1 MLLEVQPALSFNQ
14 IKHVSKLGKNYRV
27 TRDVLNVS
35 NVRVLYC
42 TIVLLSSCFS
52 FYSFPFR
59 YLQSI
64 LNRAKQCFQNDI
76 QYIRPEVAMNDLG
89 TRVCCTLNHEFGVF
103 CDHAT
108 YS

>member
-52 FYSFPFR
+52 ADIITISLDSITSFNIF
-59 YLQSI
+59 SGDHFI
-64 LNRAKQCFQNDI
+64 FLNYC
-76 QYIRPEVAMNDLG
+76 LG
-89 TRVCCTLNHEFGVF
+89 T
-103 CDHAT
+103 A
-108 YS
+108 